1 MKVQLDAVE
10 TRVGTYQPALDGLR
24 GICIAAVL
32 LYHLDPGGWF
42 QGGLLGVSVFFT
54 LSGFLITRNL
64 VGELD
69 RGDRVDVVRFWS
81 RRVQRLAPA
90 ALATLAAITIVT
102 VISERGWAA
111 AGLARNATAA
121 VWGVANWNMIDVG
134 RTNVLS
140 GLGPVGP
147 MWSLAVEEQFY
158 FGIAILFVVLRGR
171 NAIRNLTLVLSAI
184 CIASVVIALM
194 LGAYVPRREFGT
206 DTRAGEL
213 ALGALLAIVASRHP
227 ELFTRR
233 VPVQRAMGASCLA
246 MLGLLFV
253 GIGYH
258 PDRLARGW
266 IIVVGLLSVGAI
278 VGLLSGGPLTTLAAW
293 RPLVALGRI
302 SYALY
307 LVHWPII
314 LFTRDPLLG
323 LTGTKSDVVRV
334 VLCVLAACVLHLVI
348 EQPARR
354 KKIQPRRIMIT
365 WLAASV
371 AVTVGAYALL

>member
-1 MKVQLDAVE
+1 MKVQIAAVE

-32 LYHLDPGGWF
+32 LYHLNPSGWF
-42 QGGLLGVSVFFT
+42 GGGLLGVSVFFT

-69 RGDRVDVVRFWS
+69 RTNGVDVVRFWS
-81 RRVQRLAPA
+81 RRLQRLAPA
-90 ALATLAAITIVT
+90 SLATLAAIVVVT
-102 VISERGWAA
+102 RVSERGWAA
-111 AGLARNATAA
+111 QGLARNIAAA

-158 FGIAILFVVLRGR
+158 LGIAILFVVIRGR
-171 NAIRNLTLVLSAI
+171 HAIRNLTVVLSAV
-184 CIASVVIALM
+184 CVASVVIALA
-194 LGAYVPRREFGT
+194 LGDFVPRREFGT

-213 ALGALLAIVASRHP
+213 ALGALLAIVASRHSAV
-227 ELFTRR
+227 LNRYSSILR
-233 VPVQRAMGASCLA
+233 VVGLACLA

-253 GIGYH
+253 EVAYS
-258 PDRLARGW
+258 PAWLDRGW
-266 IIVVGLLSVGAI
+266 IIVVGLLSVGTI
-278 VGLLSGGPLTTLAAW
+278 VALLSGGPLTTVMSW

-314 LFTRDPLLG
+314 LFTRDPLFG
-323 LTGTKSDVVRV
+323 LSGAGSDAVRV
-334 VLCVLAACVLHLVI
+334 VLCIIAAWLLHVCV
-348 EQPARR
+348 EQPSRAV
-354 KKIQPRRIMIT
+354 QVPPRRIMAT
-365 WLAASV
+365 WVAASLM
-371 AVTVGAYALL
+371 VTAGAFVLL